1 MCQVA
6 PNICT
11 PSWLDLTACCL
22 SWFSTLIVYSS
33 RMWSLLLLLSLHLL
47 SRTEATAMLWG
58 LDLKLSHPSNSS
70 RFSMSDILGKLYFLP
85 VVSLK
90 SGRIWA
96 TCARF
101 LEDAFLSLLP
111 RARTQKYVPS
121 LNVSLL
127 YQFLFL
133 WFTHCKYYLI
143 RFLLALC
150 KRSEVF

>member
-1 MCQVA
+1 MVITVA
-6 PNICT
+6 VV
-11 PSWLDLTACCL
+11 TA
-22 SWFSTLIVYSS
+22 SAVENRSYSNALRS
-33 RMWSLLLLLSLHLL
+33 
-47 SRTEATAMLWG
+47 G
-58 LDLKLSHPSNSS
+58 FKLSHPSNSS
-70 RFSMSDILGKLYFLP
+70 RFSMSDILGKLCFLP